1 MAGYAFQTATIK
13 ERLIEI
19 AEAPLNNPEI
29 IPGVMPLV
37 LGALILELYFGKH
50 KDEKLG
56 WNTAVGNSIVWLS
69 TGISLHMTETIGT
82 TQELYATYFVIGL
95 GLFTGYLNFF
105 HKWKSD
111 LAFLASSTTIVY
123 SIAYVTTVVIKTKI
137 PPDQLTM
144 QAGLAFIIAVEI
156 IFKFFRLFERPAQD
170 NQMGIPS

>member
-1 MAGYAFQTATIK
+1 MAGYAFQTATIQ
-13 ERLIEI
+13 ERLIQL

-29 IPGVMPLV
+29 IPGVMPLI

-50 KDEKLG
+50 KNEKLG

-69 TGISLHMTETIGT
+69 TGISLHMTETIET
-82 TQELYATYFVIGL
+82 TQELYATYFIMGL

-123 SIAYVTTVVIKTKI
+123 SIAYVTTVVIKTEI
-137 PPDQLTM
+137 PPDELTM
-144 QAGLAFIIAVEI
+144 QAGLALIIIIEI

-170 NQMGIPS
+170 NQMGIPN